1 MRLLSVIAIA
11 VFLSFSVSA
20 DPQPALKRK
29 GPGFMKKKGP
39 PGPPPDVL
47 ERFSQLSPSDRQE
60 ALSKL
65 PPERREMMERRLER
79 WSQTPPDQRRRLAGS
94 YAQFAEM
101 TPEKQQEVRQLFR
114 RFSETFPPEK
124 RPEAQAA
131 IRRLRKADPEERKAI
146 LNNRRFTSNYS
157 EEERK
162 LLEQMATEIPG
173 RE

>member
-1 MRLLSVIAIA
+1 MRLLSVVAIA
-11 VFLSFSVSA
+11 VFLSCSASA

-29 GPGFMKKKGP
+29 GPGFMKKGP
-39 PGPPPDVL
+39 GGPPPDVV
-47 ERFSQLSPSDRQE
+47 ERFSQLSPAERQE

-79 WSQTPPDQRRRLAGS
+79 WNNTPPDQRKRLAGS
-94 YAQFAEM
+94 YAQFQEM
-101 TPEKQQEVRQLFR
+101 SPEKQQEVRRLFR
-114 RFSETFPPEK
+114 RFSETFPPDR

-131 IRRLRKADPEERKAI
+131 IRRLRKAAPEARKLL

-162 LLEQMATEIPG
+162 LLEQMAMEIPG

>member
-1 MRLLSVIAIA
+1 
-11 VFLSFSVSA
+11 
-20 DPQPALKRK
+20 
-29 GPGFMKKKGP
+29 
-39 PGPPPDVL
+39 
-47 ERFSQLSPSDRQE
+47 
-60 ALSKL
+60 
-65 PPERREMMERRLER
+65 
-79 WSQTPPDQRRRLAGS
+79 
-94 YAQFAEM
+94 M

-131 IRRLRKADPEERKAI
+131 IRRLRKADPEERKTI

-157 EEERK
+157 DEERK